1 MFKYALK
8 RILTFIPML
17 IAISLLSFVIS
28 INAPGDPVERLS
40 KAAGNEGSAEQ
51 QSGASKKIK
60 QELRKKLGLDLPIFY
75 LSVTDLAASDTLYK
89 VQDKYHKA
97 NLEALTH
104 QSGNWQAVSDYYSS
118 LLALQKAHQQVDAK
132 AIVANNSLLS
142 LNSVNESAN
151 QFGFEIGSLLETSD
165 KSLVTLKFEK
175 MNGLLENHVFL
186 SDLKAPLF
194 NVKQTR
200 ENLLTNTTRWKTYIP
215 AISWYGAINQ
225 YHLWLFGDQ
234 AYCQIYYP
242 FEWMEWFKS
251 KNNTKNNTFVYS
263 IDMPIGGKSVT
274 HTRKGEDKY
283 GKYEDRSKKSTIQV
297 SEKKWYGLG
306 DAGNSSLGYKHIFR
320 GEGKVIGDKLC
331 DDSGFS
337 TICTIITSGS
347 SKQKPNPIK
356 PKKLIFAGFN
366 NLHTEGS
373 GPRYGLLRGDFGIS
387 YIDSQPIESKIWQKV
402 GISFSLS
409 IISIFLA
416 YLISIP
422 IGIYSAY
429 KKDSAAD
436 KGMSLVLFVLYSM
449 PSFFVAT
456 LLLLQFANPDNL
468 SWFPVSG
475 IQDPTIFDPNWS
487 LWMKLKHRMPFLI
500 LPIITY
506 TYGSFAFLSRIMR
519 VGMIDVVS
527 QDYIRTARAKGLG
540 EGKVILKHALRNSL
554 LPVITV
560 FAAIFPMAI
569 GGSIIIEVIFS
580 IPGMGVEVLNSILN
594 YDYPMI
600 ITVFTLS
607 GFLTMVGYLVAD
619 LLYAVVDPR
628 ISYK

>member
-1 MFKYALK
+1 MFKYAIK

-40 KAAGNEGSAEQ
+40 KAAGSEGSAEQ

-75 LSVTDLAASDTLYK
+75 LSITDLASSDTLYK

-118 LLALQKAHQQVDAK
+118 LLSFQKAHQQVNAK
-132 AIVANNSLLS
+132 TIVVNDTSLS
-142 LNSVNESAN
+142 LNLVNESVN
-151 QFGFEIGSLLETSD
+151 QLGFEIGSLLETSD
-165 KSLVTLKFEK
+165 KNIVALKFEK
-175 MNGLLENHVFL
+175 MNSLLKENIFL
-186 SDLKAPLF
+186 SDLEDPLA

-200 ENLLTNTTRWKTYIP
+200 ENLFTNATRWKTYIP
-215 AISWYGAINQ
+215 AISWYGSKNQ
-225 YHLWLFGDQ
+225 YHLWLLG
-234 AYCQIYYP
+234 
-242 FEWMEWFKS
+242 
-251 KNNTKNNTFVYS
+251 N
-263 IDMPIGGKSVT
+263 GKD
-274 HTRKGEDKY
+274 RK
-283 GKYEDRSKKSTIQV
+283 
-297 SEKKWYGLG
+297 
-306 DAGNSSLGYKHIFR
+306 
-320 GEGKVIGDKLC
+320 
-331 DDSGFS
+331 
-337 TICTIITSGS
+337 
-347 SKQKPNPIK
+347 
-356 PKKLIFAGFN
+356 
-366 NLHTEGS
+366 
-373 GPRYGLLRGDFGIS
+373 GLLRGDFGIS
-387 YIDSQPIESKIWQKV
+387 YIDSQPIQDKIWQKV

-409 IISIFLA
+409 LISIFLA

-519 VGMIDVVS
+519 IGMIDVVS

-554 LPVITV
+554 LPIITV

-580 IPGMGVEVLNSILN
+580 IPGMGVEVFNSILN

-619 LLYAVVDPR
+619 ILYAVVDPR

>member
-8 RILTFIPML
+8 RILTFVPML
-17 IAISLLSFVIS
+17 IAISLLSFIIS

-40 KAAGNEGSAEQ
+40 KAAGSEGSADQ

-75 LSVTDLAASDTLYK
+75 LSITDLASSDTLYK

-104 QSGNWQAVSDYYSS
+104 QSGNWEAVSEYYTS
-118 LLALQKAHQQVDAK
+118 LIALQKAHQIIDAK
-132 AIVANNSLLS
+132 EIVKIDSS
-142 LNSVNESAN
+142 LNLNTVNEAAN
-151 QFGFEIGSLLETSD
+151 QFGFEIGSLLENSD
-165 KSLVTLKFEK
+165 KKIVLLKFEK
-175 MNGLLENHVFL
+175 MTDLLKNNIFL
-186 SDLKAPLF
+186 SSLKTPLS
-194 NVKQTR
+194 NVKQSR
-200 ENLLTNTTRWKTYIP
+200 ENLFINSTRWKTYVP
-215 AISWYGAINQ
+215 SISWYGGKNQ
-225 YHLWLFGDQ
+225 YHLWLLG
-234 AYCQIYYP
+234 
-242 FEWMEWFKS
+242 
-251 KNNTKNNTFVYS
+251 N
-263 IDMPIGGKSVT
+263 GKD
-274 HTRKGEDKY
+274 RK
-283 GKYEDRSKKSTIQV
+283 
-297 SEKKWYGLG
+297 
-306 DAGNSSLGYKHIFR
+306 
-320 GEGKVIGDKLC
+320 
-331 DDSGFS
+331 
-337 TICTIITSGS
+337 
-347 SKQKPNPIK
+347 
-356 PKKLIFAGFN
+356 
-366 NLHTEGS
+366 
-373 GPRYGLLRGDFGIS
+373 GLLRGDFGIS
-387 YIDSQPIESKIWQKV
+387 YIDSQPIQSKIWQKV

-429 KKDSAAD
+429 KKDSFAD

-506 TYGSFAFLSRIMR
+506 TYSSFAFLSRIMR

-540 EGKVILKHALRNSL
+540 EGKVIMKHALRNSL

>member
-1 MFKYALK
+1 MYKYALK

-75 LSVTDLAASDTLYK
+75 FSITDIASSDTLYRI
-89 VQDKYHKA
+89 QDKYHKA
-97 NLEALTH
+97 NLQELTH
-104 QSGNWQAVSDYYSS
+104 QCGNWQAVSNYYSS
-118 LLALQKAHQQVDAK
+118 LLDIRDIHMNIDAK
-132 AIVANNSLLS
+132 QIVDNDSSLS
-142 LNSVNESAN
+142 LNKVNEFVN

-165 KSLVTLKFEK
+165 QEIVALKFEK
-175 MNGLLENHVFL
+175 MNILLKENAFL
-186 SDLKAPLF
+186 SNLVVPLDY
-194 NVKQTR
+194 VEKQR
-200 ENLLTNTTRWKTYIP
+200 KLLFTKSTRWKTYIP
-215 AISWYGAINQ
+215 TISWYGSKNQ
-225 YHLWLFGDQ
+225 YHTWLLG
-234 AYCQIYYP
+234 
-242 FEWMEWFKS
+242 
-251 KNNTKNNTFVYS
+251 N
-263 IDMPIGGKSVT
+263 GKD
-274 HTRKGEDKY
+274 RK
-283 GKYEDRSKKSTIQV
+283 
-297 SEKKWYGLG
+297 
-306 DAGNSSLGYKHIFR
+306 
-320 GEGKVIGDKLC
+320 
-331 DDSGFS
+331 
-337 TICTIITSGS
+337 
-347 SKQKPNPIK
+347 
-356 PKKLIFAGFN
+356 
-366 NLHTEGS
+366 
-373 GPRYGLLRGDFGIS
+373 GLLRGDFGIS
-387 YIDSQPIESKIWQKV
+387 YIDSQPIQSKIWQKV
-402 GISFSLS
+402 GISFTLS

-429 KKDSAAD
+429 RKDSAAD
-436 KGMSLVLFVLYSM
+436 KGMSLVLFILYSM

-487 LWMKLKHRMPFLI
+487 VWMKLKHRMPFLI

-519 VGMIDVVS
+519 IGMIDVVS

-580 IPGMGVEVLNSILN
+580 IPGMGVEVFNSILN

-619 LLYAVVDPR
+619 LLYALVDPR

>member
-1 MFKYALK
+1 MFKYAIK

-40 KAAGNEGSAEQ
+40 KAAGTEGSAEK

-75 LSVTDLAASDTLYK
+75 LSITDLAASDTLYK

-104 QSGNWQAVSDYYSS
+104 QSGNWGAVSEYYSN
-118 LLALQKAHQQVDAK
+118 LLALQKSHQIIDAK
-132 AIVANNSLLS
+132 EIVSNDTSLS
-142 LNSVNESAN
+142 LNTVNEAAN

-165 KSLVTLKFEK
+165 KKIVHLKFKK
-175 MNGLLENHVFL
+175 MNDLLENYVFL

-194 NVKQTR
+194 NVTQSR
-200 ENLLTNTTRWKTYIP
+200 EELFTNATRWKTYVP
-215 AISWYGAINQ
+215 AISWYGGENQ
-225 YHLWLFGDQ
+225 YHLWLLG
-234 AYCQIYYP
+234 
-242 FEWMEWFKS
+242 
-251 KNNTKNNTFVYS
+251 N
-263 IDMPIGGKSVT
+263 GKD
-274 HTRKGEDKY
+274 RK
-283 GKYEDRSKKSTIQV
+283 
-297 SEKKWYGLG
+297 
-306 DAGNSSLGYKHIFR
+306 
-320 GEGKVIGDKLC
+320 
-331 DDSGFS
+331 
-337 TICTIITSGS
+337 
-347 SKQKPNPIK
+347 
-356 PKKLIFAGFN
+356 
-366 NLHTEGS
+366 
-373 GPRYGLLRGDFGIS
+373 GLLRGDFGIS
-387 YIDSQPIESKIWQKV
+387 YIDSQPIQSKIWQKV

-409 IISIFLA
+409 LISIFLA

-436 KGMSLVLFVLYSM
+436 KGLSLVLFVLYSM

-456 LLLLQFANPDNL
+456 LLLLQFSNPDNL

-506 TYGSFAFLSRIMR
+506 TYSSFAFLSRIMR

-560 FAAIFPMAI
+560 FASIFPMAI

-580 IPGMGVEVLNSILN
+580 IPGMGVEVFNSILN

>member
-40 KAAGNEGSAEQ
+40 KAAGSEGSAEQ
-51 QSGASKKIK
+51 QSGASKKVK

-75 LSVTDLAASDTLYK
+75 LSITDLAASDTLYK

-118 LLALQKAHQQVDAK
+118 LLTLQKAHQQVDAK
-132 AIVANNSLLS
+132 AIVANNPSLS
-142 LNSVNESAN
+142 LNAVNESAN

-165 KSLVTLKFEK
+165 KNIVALKFEK
-175 MNGLLENHVFL
+175 MNSLLEENIFL
-186 SDLKAPLF
+186 SDLEDALT

-200 ENLLTNTTRWKTYIP
+200 ENLFTNTTRWKTYIP
-215 AISWYGAINQ
+215 AISWYGSKNQ
-225 YHLWLFGDQ
+225 YHLWLLG
-234 AYCQIYYP
+234 
-242 FEWMEWFKS
+242 
-251 KNNTKNNTFVYS
+251 N
-263 IDMPIGGKSVT
+263 GKD
-274 HTRKGEDKY
+274 RK
-283 GKYEDRSKKSTIQV
+283 
-297 SEKKWYGLG
+297 
-306 DAGNSSLGYKHIFR
+306 
-320 GEGKVIGDKLC
+320 
-331 DDSGFS
+331 
-337 TICTIITSGS
+337 
-347 SKQKPNPIK
+347 
-356 PKKLIFAGFN
+356 
-366 NLHTEGS
+366 
-373 GPRYGLLRGDFGIS
+373 GLLRGDFGIS
-387 YIDSQPIESKIWQKV
+387 YIDSQPIQDKIWQKV

-409 IISIFLA
+409 LISIFLA

-429 KKDSAAD
+429 RKDSAVD
-436 KGMSLVLFVLYSM
+436 KGMSLVLFILYSM
-449 PSFFVAT
+449 PTFFVGT

-475 IQDPTIFDPNWS
+475 IQDPTLFNPEWS

-519 VGMIDVVS
+519 IGMIDVVS

-540 EGKVILKHALRNSL
+540 ERKVILKHALRNSL
-554 LPVITV
+554 LPIITV

-580 IPGMGVEVLNSILN
+580 IPGMGVEVFNSILN

-619 LLYAVVDPR
+619 ILYAVVDPR

>member
-40 KAAGNEGSAEQ
+40 KAAGSEGSAEQ

-75 LSVTDLAASDTLYK
+75 FSITDLAASDTLYK
-89 VQDKYHKA
+89 VQDKYQKA

-104 QSGNWQAVSDYYSS
+104 QSGNWEAVSEYYLS
-118 LLALQKAHQQVDAK
+118 LLDLQKAHQIIDAK
-132 AIVANNSLLS
+132 EIVLNDTSLS
-142 LNSVNESAN
+142 LNRVNEAAN

-165 KSLVTLKFEK
+165 ETLVPLKFEK
-175 MNGLLENHVFL
+175 MNGLLQNHIFL
-186 SDLKAPLF
+186 SNLKTPLS
-194 NVKQTR
+194 NVTKSR
-200 ENLLTNTTRWKTYIP
+200 EILFTNATRWKTYIP
-215 AISWYGAINQ
+215 TISWYGGKNQ
-225 YHLWLFGDQ
+225 YHLWLLG
-234 AYCQIYYP
+234 
-242 FEWMEWFKS
+242 
-251 KNNTKNNTFVYS
+251 N
-263 IDMPIGGKSVT
+263 GKD
-274 HTRKGEDKY
+274 RK
-283 GKYEDRSKKSTIQV
+283 
-297 SEKKWYGLG
+297 
-306 DAGNSSLGYKHIFR
+306 
-320 GEGKVIGDKLC
+320 
-331 DDSGFS
+331 
-337 TICTIITSGS
+337 
-347 SKQKPNPIK
+347 
-356 PKKLIFAGFN
+356 
-366 NLHTEGS
+366 
-373 GPRYGLLRGDFGIS
+373 GLLRGDFGIS

-409 IISIFLA
+409 IISIFFA

-607 GFLTMVGYLVAD
+607 GFLTMIGYLVAD

>member
-1 MFKYALK
+1 MLKYAFK

-75 LSVTDLAASDTLYK
+75 LSITDLATSDTLYK
-89 VQDKYHKA
+89 LQDKYHKA
-97 NLEALTH
+97 NLEELTH
-104 QSGNWQAVSDYYSS
+104 QSGNWEAVSNYYSS
-118 LLALQKAHQQVDAK
+118 LLDLQKAHQIINAK
-132 AIVANNSLLS
+132 EIVSNDTSLS
-142 LNSVNESAN
+142 LNTVNEAAN

-165 KSLVTLKFEK
+165 KSVVPLKFEK
-175 MNGLLENHVFL
+175 MNGLLQSHDFL
-186 SDLKAPLF
+186 SDLKAPLL
-194 NVKQTR
+194 NLNNSR
-200 ENLLTNTTRWKTYIP
+200 ENLIKNSTRWKTYIP
-215 AISWYGAINQ
+215 AINWYGKKNQ
-225 YHLWLFGDQ
+225 YHLWLLGNGND
-234 AYCQIYYP
+234 
-242 FEWMEWFKS
+242 
-251 KNNTKNNTFVYS
+251 
-263 IDMPIGGKSVT
+263 
-274 HTRKGEDKY
+274 RK
-283 GKYEDRSKKSTIQV
+283 
-297 SEKKWYGLG
+297 
-306 DAGNSSLGYKHIFR
+306 
-320 GEGKVIGDKLC
+320 
-331 DDSGFS
+331 
-337 TICTIITSGS
+337 
-347 SKQKPNPIK
+347 
-356 PKKLIFAGFN
+356 
-366 NLHTEGS
+366 
-373 GPRYGLLRGDFGIS
+373 GLLRGDFGIS
-387 YIDSQPIESKIWQKV
+387 YIDSQPIQSKIWQKV

-506 TYGSFAFLSRIMR
+506 TYSSFAFLSRIMR
-519 VGMIDVVS
+519 IGMIDVVS

-580 IPGMGVEVLNSILN
+580 IPGMGVEVFNSILN

-619 LLYAVVDPR
+619 LLYALVDPR

>member
-1 MFKYALK
+1 MFKYTLK

-40 KAAGNEGSAEQ
+40 KAAGNEGSADQ

-75 LSVTDLAASDTLYK
+75 LSITDLAASDTLYK

-104 QSGNWQAVSDYYSS
+104 QSGNWGAVSEYYSS
-118 LLALQKAHQQVDAK
+118 LLTLQKAHQIIDAK
-132 AIVANNSLLS
+132 EIVSNDTSLS
-142 LNSVNESAN
+142 LNIVNEATN
-151 QFGFEIGSLLETSD
+151 QFGFEIGSLLETSEETVV
-165 KSLVTLKFEK
+165 LLKFEK
-175 MNGLLENHVFL
+175 MNSLLQNHVFL
-186 SDLKAPLF
+186 FDLKAPLL
-194 NVKQTR
+194 NVKQSR
-200 ENLLTNTTRWKTYIP
+200 ESLFTNATRWKTYVP
-215 AISWYGAINQ
+215 AISWYGGKNQ
-225 YHLWLFGDQ
+225 YHLWLLG
-234 AYCQIYYP
+234 
-242 FEWMEWFKS
+242 
-251 KNNTKNNTFVYS
+251 N
-263 IDMPIGGKSVT
+263 GKD
-274 HTRKGEDKY
+274 RK
-283 GKYEDRSKKSTIQV
+283 
-297 SEKKWYGLG
+297 
-306 DAGNSSLGYKHIFR
+306 
-320 GEGKVIGDKLC
+320 
-331 DDSGFS
+331 
-337 TICTIITSGS
+337 
-347 SKQKPNPIK
+347 
-356 PKKLIFAGFN
+356 
-366 NLHTEGS
+366 
-373 GPRYGLLRGDFGIS
+373 GLLRGDFGIS
-387 YIDSQPIESKIWQKV
+387 YIDSQPIQDKIWQKV

-409 IISIFLA
+409 LISIFLA

-436 KGMSLVLFVLYSM
+436 KGLSLVLFVLYSM
-449 PSFFVAT
+449 PSFFVGT

-475 IQDPTIFDPNWS
+475 IQDPTLFNSEWS
-487 LWMKLKHRMPFLI
+487 LWMKLKHRMPYLI

-519 VGMIDVVS
+519 IGMIDVVS

-554 LPVITV
+554 LPIITV

-580 IPGMGVEVLNSILN
+580 IPGMGVEVFNSILN

-607 GFLTMVGYLVAD
+607 GFLTMIGYLVAD
-619 LLYAVVDPR
+619 ILYAVVDPR

>member
-40 KAAGNEGSAEQ
+40 KAAGSEGSAEQ
-51 QSGASKKIK
+51 QSGASKKVK

-75 LSVTDLAASDTLYK
+75 LSITDLAASDTLYK

-104 QSGNWQAVSDYYSS
+104 QSGNWEAVSDYYSS
-118 LLALQKAHQQVDAK
+118 LLTLQKAHQQVDSK
-132 AIVANNSLLS
+132 AIVANNSSLS
-142 LNSVNESAN
+142 LNTVNESAN

-165 KSLVTLKFEK
+165 KNIVALKFEK
-175 MNGLLENHVFL
+175 MHSLLEENIFL
-186 SDLKAPLF
+186 SDLEDELTH
-194 NVKQTR
+194 VKQTR
-200 ENLLTNTTRWKTYIP
+200 ENLFANATRWKTYIP
-215 AISWYGAINQ
+215 AISWYGSKNQ
-225 YHLWLFGDQ
+225 YHLWLLG
-234 AYCQIYYP
+234 
-242 FEWMEWFKS
+242 
-251 KNNTKNNTFVYS
+251 N
-263 IDMPIGGKSVT
+263 GKD
-274 HTRKGEDKY
+274 RK
-283 GKYEDRSKKSTIQV
+283 
-297 SEKKWYGLG
+297 
-306 DAGNSSLGYKHIFR
+306 
-320 GEGKVIGDKLC
+320 
-331 DDSGFS
+331 
-337 TICTIITSGS
+337 
-347 SKQKPNPIK
+347 
-356 PKKLIFAGFN
+356 
-366 NLHTEGS
+366 
-373 GPRYGLLRGDFGIS
+373 GLLRGDFGIS
-387 YIDSQPIESKIWQKV
+387 YIDSQPIQDKIWQKV

-409 IISIFLA
+409 LISIFLA

-429 KKDSAAD
+429 RKDSAAD
-436 KGMSLVLFVLYSM
+436 KGMSLVLFILYSM
-449 PSFFVAT
+449 PTFFVGT

-475 IQDPTIFDPNWS
+475 IQDPTLFNPEWS

-519 VGMIDVVS
+519 IGMIDVVS

-540 EGKVILKHALRNSL
+540 ERKVILKHALRNSL
-554 LPVITV
+554 LPIITV

-580 IPGMGVEVLNSILN
+580 IPGMGVEVFNSILN

-619 LLYAVVDPR
+619 ILYAVVDPR

>member
-1 MFKYALK
+1 MFKYTLK

-40 KAAGNEGSAEQ
+40 KAAGNEGSADQ

-75 LSVTDLAASDTLYK
+75 LSITDLAASDTLYK

-104 QSGNWQAVSDYYSS
+104 QSGNWGAVSEYYSS
-118 LLALQKAHQQVDAK
+118 LLTLQKAHQIIDAK
-132 AIVANNSLLS
+132 EIVSNDTSLS
-142 LNSVNESAN
+142 LNIVNEATN
-151 QFGFEIGSLLETSD
+151 QFGFEIGSLLETSEETVV
-165 KSLVTLKFEK
+165 LLKFEK
-175 MNGLLENHVFL
+175 MNSLLQNHVFL
-186 SDLKAPLF
+186 SDLKAPLL
-194 NVKQTR
+194 NVKQSR
-200 ENLLTNTTRWKTYIP
+200 ESLFTNATRWKTYVP
-215 AISWYGAINQ
+215 AISWYGGKNQ
-225 YHLWLFGDQ
+225 YHLWLLG
-234 AYCQIYYP
+234 
-242 FEWMEWFKS
+242 
-251 KNNTKNNTFVYS
+251 N
-263 IDMPIGGKSVT
+263 GKD
-274 HTRKGEDKY
+274 RK
-283 GKYEDRSKKSTIQV
+283 
-297 SEKKWYGLG
+297 
-306 DAGNSSLGYKHIFR
+306 
-320 GEGKVIGDKLC
+320 
-331 DDSGFS
+331 
-337 TICTIITSGS
+337 
-347 SKQKPNPIK
+347 
-356 PKKLIFAGFN
+356 
-366 NLHTEGS
+366 
-373 GPRYGLLRGDFGIS
+373 GLLRGDFGIS
-387 YIDSQPIESKIWQKV
+387 YIDSQPIQDKIWQKV

-409 IISIFLA
+409 LISIFLA

-436 KGMSLVLFVLYSM
+436 KGLSLVLFVLYSM
-449 PSFFVAT
+449 PSFFVGT

-519 VGMIDVVS
+519 IGMIDVVS

-554 LPVITV
+554 LPIITV

-580 IPGMGVEVLNSILN
+580 IPGMGVEVFNSILN

-607 GFLTMVGYLVAD
+607 GFLTMIGYLVAD
-619 LLYAVVDPR
+619 ILYAVVDPR

>member
-17 IAISLLSFVIS
+17 IAISLIAFIIS

-75 LSVTDLAASDTLYK
+75 LSITDLASSDTLYK
-89 VQDKYHKA
+89 VQDRYHKA

-104 QSGNWQAVSDYYSS
+104 QSGNWEAVSNYYSS
-118 LLALQKAHQQVDAK
+118 LLVLQKAHQKIDAK
-132 AIVANNSLLS
+132 AIVANDSSLS
-142 LNSVNESAN
+142 LNSVNEAVN
-151 QFGFEIGSLLETSD
+151 QFGFEIGSLLETSE
-165 KSLVTLKFEK
+165 KTIVALKFEK
-175 MNGLLENHVFL
+175 MNNLLAKNSFLVNLKTRL
-186 SDLKAPLF
+186 SDVTNA
-194 NVKQTR
+194 R
-200 ENLLTNTTRWKTYIP
+200 ETMFENATKWKTYIP
-215 AISWYGAINQ
+215 TISWYGGKNQ
-225 YHLWLFGDQ
+225 YHLWLVG
-234 AYCQIYYP
+234 
-242 FEWMEWFKS
+242 
-251 KNNTKNNTFVYS
+251 N
-263 IDMPIGGKSVT
+263 GKD
-274 HTRKGEDKY
+274 RK
-283 GKYEDRSKKSTIQV
+283 
-297 SEKKWYGLG
+297 
-306 DAGNSSLGYKHIFR
+306 
-320 GEGKVIGDKLC
+320 
-331 DDSGFS
+331 
-337 TICTIITSGS
+337 
-347 SKQKPNPIK
+347 
-356 PKKLIFAGFN
+356 
-366 NLHTEGS
+366 
-373 GPRYGLLRGDFGIS
+373 GLLRGDFGIS
-387 YIDSQPIESKIWQKV
+387 YIDSQPIQSKIWQKV

-409 IISIFLA
+409 LISIFLA

-429 KKDSAAD
+429 KKDSVAD

-475 IQDPTIFDPNWS
+475 IQDPTIFDPGWS

-560 FAAIFPMAI
+560 FASIFPMAI

-580 IPGMGVEVLNSILN
+580 IPGMGVEVYNAILN

>member
-1 MFKYALK
+1 MFNYALK

-17 IAISLLSFVIS
+17 IAISLIAFIIS

-40 KAAGNEGSAEQ
+40 KAAGNEGSAEK

-75 LSVTDLAASDTLYK
+75 LSITDLSSCDTLYR
-89 VQDKYHKA
+89 VQDRYHKE
-97 NLEALTH
+97 NLESLTH
-104 QSGNWQAVSDYYSS
+104 QSGNWEAVSDYYTT
-118 LLALQKAHQQVDAK
+118 LLTFQKLQQKIKAKD
-132 AIVANNSLLS
+132 IVTKDSTLDLNAVNEANN
-142 LNSVNESAN
+142 
-151 QFGFEIGSLLETSD
+151 QIGFEIGSLLETAEKILITRKID
-165 KSLVTLKFEK
+165 KMTSLITENAFLLSLGNPLNNIKTTNNNLTEFETK
-175 MNGLLENHVFL
+175 
-186 SDLKAPLF
+186 
-194 NVKQTR
+194 
-200 ENLLTNTTRWKTYIP
+200 WKTYIP
-215 AISWYGAINQ
+215 AINWYGAKNQ
-225 YHLWLFGDQ
+225 YHLWLFG
-234 AYCQIYYP
+234 
-242 FEWMEWFKS
+242 
-251 KNNTKNNTFVYS
+251 N
-263 IDMPIGGKSVT
+263 GKE
-274 HTRKGEDKY
+274 R
-283 GKYEDRSKKSTIQV
+283 Q
-297 SEKKWYGLG
+297 
-306 DAGNSSLGYKHIFR
+306 
-320 GEGKVIGDKLC
+320 
-331 DDSGFS
+331 
-337 TICTIITSGS
+337 
-347 SKQKPNPIK
+347 
-356 PKKLIFAGFN
+356 
-366 NLHTEGS
+366 
-373 GPRYGLLRGDFGIS
+373 GLLRGDFGIS
-387 YIDSQPIESKIWQKV
+387 YIDSQPIQDKIWQKV

-409 IISIFLA
+409 LISIFLA

-429 KKDSAAD
+429 KKDSAVD
-436 KGMSLVLFVLYSM
+436 KGMSLVLFILYSM
-449 PSFFVAT
+449 PSFFVGT

-475 IQDPTIFDPNWS
+475 IQDPTLFDPEWGF
-487 LWMKLKHRMPFLI
+487 WMKIKHRMPFLI

-580 IPGMGVEVLNSILN
+580 IPGMGVEVYNAILN

-619 LLYAVVDPR
+619 ILYAVVDPR

>member
-40 KAAGNEGSAEQ
+40 KAAGSEGSAEQ

-75 LSVTDLAASDTLYK
+75 LSVTDLSSSDTLYK

-104 QSGNWQAVSDYYSS
+104 QSGNWEAVSNYYTS
-118 LLALQKAHQQVDAK
+118 LLALQKAHQKVNAK
-132 AIVANNSLLS
+132 AIVANDSSLS
-142 LNSVNESAN
+142 LNTVNEAAN

-165 KSLVTLKFEK
+165 KNIVALKFEK
-175 MNGLLENHVFL
+175 MNSLLADNAFL
-186 SDLKAPLF
+186 ANLEVPL
-194 NVKQTR
+194 VDVTKTR
-200 ENLLTNTTRWKTYIP
+200 ENLSTTATKWKTYIP
-215 AISWYGAINQ
+215 AINWYGGKNQ
-225 YHLWLFGDQ
+225 YHLWLVG
-234 AYCQIYYP
+234 
-242 FEWMEWFKS
+242 
-251 KNNTKNNTFVYS
+251 N
-263 IDMPIGGKSVT
+263 GKD
-274 HTRKGEDKY
+274 RK
-283 GKYEDRSKKSTIQV
+283 
-297 SEKKWYGLG
+297 
-306 DAGNSSLGYKHIFR
+306 
-320 GEGKVIGDKLC
+320 
-331 DDSGFS
+331 
-337 TICTIITSGS
+337 
-347 SKQKPNPIK
+347 
-356 PKKLIFAGFN
+356 
-366 NLHTEGS
+366 
-373 GPRYGLLRGDFGIS
+373 GLLRGDFGIS
-387 YIDSQPIESKIWQKV
+387 YIDSQPIQSKIWQKV

-409 IISIFLA
+409 LISIFLA

-429 KKDSAAD
+429 KKDSVAD

-519 VGMIDVVS
+519 VGMIDIVS

-560 FAAIFPMAI
+560 FASIFPMAI

-580 IPGMGVEVLNSILN
+580 IPGMGVEVYNAILN

>member
-75 LSVTDLAASDTLYK
+75 LSITDLAASDTLYK

-118 LLALQKAHQQVDAK
+118 LLNFQKAHQQVDAK
-132 AIVANNSLLS
+132 AIVANNPSLS
-142 LNSVNESAN
+142 LNTVNESAN

-165 KSLVTLKFEK
+165 KDIVALKFEK
-175 MNGLLENHVFL
+175 MNSLLEKNIFL
-186 SDLKAPLF
+186 SDLEDPLD
-194 NVKQTR
+194 NVIQARK
-200 ENLLTNTTRWKTYIP
+200 NLLTNATRWKTYIP
-215 AISWYGAINQ
+215 AISWYGSKNQ
-225 YHLWLFGDQ
+225 YHLWLLG
-234 AYCQIYYP
+234 
-242 FEWMEWFKS
+242 
-251 KNNTKNNTFVYS
+251 N
-263 IDMPIGGKSVT
+263 GKD
-274 HTRKGEDKY
+274 RK
-283 GKYEDRSKKSTIQV
+283 
-297 SEKKWYGLG
+297 
-306 DAGNSSLGYKHIFR
+306 
-320 GEGKVIGDKLC
+320 
-331 DDSGFS
+331 
-337 TICTIITSGS
+337 
-347 SKQKPNPIK
+347 
-356 PKKLIFAGFN
+356 
-366 NLHTEGS
+366 
-373 GPRYGLLRGDFGIS
+373 GLLRGDFGIS
-387 YIDSQPIESKIWQKV
+387 YIDSQPIQDKIWQKV

-409 IISIFLA
+409 LISIFLA

-436 KGMSLVLFVLYSM
+436 KGMSLVLFILYSM
-449 PSFFVAT
+449 PSFFVGT

-475 IQDPTIFDPNWS
+475 IQDPTLFNPEWS

-519 VGMIDVVS
+519 IGMIDVVS

-554 LPVITV
+554 LPIITV

-580 IPGMGVEVLNSILN
+580 IPGMGVEVFNSILN

-619 LLYAVVDPR
+619 ILYAVVDPR